1 MRGNHNTDI
10 PRPEYPRPD
19 FQRGTSEGIDWICL
33 NGTWEFAFDPDNTG
47 EENQWFALESTTDSP
62 WGSPPAYG
70 RGNLAPTGKGQLQI
84 QVPYPWESLAAWGEE
99 EHADNATYLS
109 KNAYITPEDVT
120 CGGLERGGNYRDEP
134 RHIIGWYR
142 KTVSVP
148 ENWDDR
154 RVILKFG
161 AVDWETTV
169 WVNGQIIG
177 KNENGYLPFEFDI
190 TDALTPGEP
199 ALIVVRAYDAQDH
212 GEQLAGKQIGW
223 YERTSGIWQSVYLEP
238 RNETYIAQC
247 HITPDIDNA
256 SATFA
261 VKIDGDIEKTGLTLC
276 WNCDGLTGSVPVSSN
291 EIQFTVNIPPEQ
303 LRLWDVDT
311 PHLYDVTLELLTE
324 NTPDA
329 PHTGRSDLPIEES
342 SFKTAQD
349 PNTARPHQKPARNVM
364 EGSPGG
370 HNLKIDRIST
380 YFGMRKVSIAK
391 APGGDYQYIYLNNRP
406 IYLLGA
412 LNQSFNPEGVYTFLT
427 DEAIRRDV
435 ERAKEFGFN
444 FLRLHIKVDEPRL
457 YYWADKLGLLFMC
470 DIPNFGNYTEKA
482 KARSEQTLRGNIA
495 RDYNHPSII
504 SWCNFNETWG
514 LGGREYKEMHE
525 RQEWVREMYHLAKSL
540 DTTRLIEDNSPC
552 LYDHVETDINSW
564 HFYINDYERAK
575 EHIANV
581 VEETYPG
588 SAFNYAG
595 GNVQSDA
602 PLINSE
608 YGGISAGAGDKDIS
622 WCFKYLTNELRLHP
636 KICGYIYTELQDIE
650 WEHNGFMNYDRSI
663 KAFGYDYL
671 DINTLD
677 FIAIDYPPG
686 TTVRPGEKIK
696 ADIYT
701 SHFSHKTITGAT
713 LHWQLDTMSATGD
726 ITRGCVSGS
735 VDIPFPQY
743 QVENVHQL
751 ELTMP
756 DVHPAVG
763 TLHVWVTDGTGSV
776 VARNFI
782 NFEHVG
788 GDCIPETNPAV
799 EPSDSG
805 LVGGASE
812 YDSGDSRISI
822 NYAPGDVSKSSWD
835 EPTRD
840 EHLFSAEGSGYV
852 EYEIRKPIEAC
863 GTIPEGL
870 GTTNPT
876 EMELIFEASSSNG
889 GARQTEPEKHPSDVT
904 ISVNGVEIET
914 IRIPDCPADARG
926 VLSYIHEQPGNYGYL
941 YRVKV
946 DPSLVFEREA
956 DTLTV
961 RYEVKIDAAAKGGF
975 ALYGA
980 RMGRYPTGPHLLIHQ
995 N

>member
-1 MRGNHNTDI
+1 MTGNHNTDI

-33 NGTWEFAFDPDNTG
+33 NGTWEFAFDPDDTG
-47 EENQWFALESTTDSP
+47 EQNQWFAVGKSAENTTDSP
-62 WGSPPAYG
+62 W
-70 RGNLAPTGKGQLQI
+70 TLQI
-84 QVPYPWESLAAWGEE
+84 QVPYPWESLAAWGDEE
-99 EHADNATYLS
+99 QADNATYLS
-109 KNAYITPEDVT
+109 KNAYITPEEVT
-120 CGGLERGGNYRDEP
+120 CGGLERGGNYRDQP
-134 RHIIGWYR
+134 RHTIGWYR
-142 KTVSVP
+142 KTVSIP
-148 ENWDDR
+148 ENWGNK

-169 WVNGQIIG
+169 WVNGKIIG
-177 KNENGYLPFEFDI
+177 KHENGYLPFEFDI

-199 ALIVVRAYDAQDH
+199 ARIVVRAYDAQDH

-238 RNETYIAQC
+238 RNETYITQC

-261 VKIDGDIEKTGLTLC
+261 VKINGNLKNTERKLR
-276 WNCDGLTGSVPVSSN
+276 WNCDELGGTVEVSGEN
-291 EIQFTVNIPPEQ
+291 DTQWTINIPPDQ

-311 PHLYDVTLELLTE
+311 PHLYHVTLELL
-324 NTPDA
+324 
-329 PHTGRSDLPIEES
+329 EES
-342 SFKTAQD
+342 APKTEQD
-349 PNTARPHQKPARNVM
+349 PNTAQPNQKPARNVM
-364 EGSPGG
+364 EGSPGD
-370 HNLKIDRIST
+370 HNLKIDRIFT

-470 DIPNFGNYTEKA
+470 DIPNFGDYTEKA
-482 KARSEQTLRGNIA
+482 KARFVQTLRGNIA

-564 HFYINDYERAK
+564 HFYINDYEQAK

-588 SAFNYAG
+588 STFNYAG

-650 WEHNGFMNYDRSI
+650 WEHNGFMKYDRSV

-671 DINTLD
+671 DINALD
-677 FIAIDYPPG
+677 FIAIDYSPG
-686 TTVRPGEKIK
+686 TTVTPGEKIK
-696 ADIYT
+696 ADIYA
-701 SHFSHKTITGAT
+701 SHFSHKTITDTT

-743 QVENVHQL
+743 QVQNVHRL

-756 DVHPAVG
+756 DVHAAVG

-788 GDCIPETNPAV
+788 GDCIPEVPVGGVSNP
-799 EPSDSG
+799 EFRNDSG
-805 LVGGASE
+805 VV
-812 YDSGDSRISI
+812 SI
-822 NYAPGDVSKSSWD
+822 NYVPGDVSKSSWD
-835 EPTRD
+835 EPINE

-852 EYEIRKPIEAC
+852 EYEISLIE
-863 GTIPEGL
+863 GI
-870 GTTNPT
+870 GTTNPA
-876 EMELIFEASSSNG
+876 EMELIFEASSANG
-889 GARQTEPEKHPSDVT
+889 GARQTEPKKYPSDVT

-926 VLSYIHEQPGNYGYL
+926 VLSYIHGQPGTYGYL

-946 DPSLVFEREA
+946 DPSVVFENEA

-961 RYEVKIDAAAKGGF
+961 RYEVKADAAAKGGF

-980 RMGRYPTGPHLLIHQ
+980 RMGRYPTGPHLRIHR
-995 N
+995 

>member
-1 MRGNHNTDI
+1 MRGNNTDT

-33 NGTWEFAFDPDNTG
+33 NGTWEFAFDPDNIG
-47 EENQWFALESTTDSP
+47 EENQWYSSESTDDSP
-62 WGSPPAYG
+62 W
-70 RGNLAPTGKGQLQI
+70 TLQI
-84 QVPYPWESLAAWGEE
+84 QVPYPWESFAAWGNEE
-99 EHADNATYLS
+99 QADNANYLS
-109 KNAYITPEDVT
+109 KNAYLNPEEVT
-120 CGGLERGGNYRDEP
+120 CGGLDRDGNYRGEP
-134 RHIIGWYR
+134 RQTIGWYR
-142 KTVSVP
+142 KVVSVP
-148 ENWDDR
+148 ENWGDK
-154 RVILKFG
+154 RVILNFG
-161 AVDWETTV
+161 AVDWEATV
-169 WVNGQIIG
+169 WINGNQIG
-177 KNENGYLPFEFDI
+177 THENGYLPFEFDI
-190 TDALTPGEP
+190 TDALTPGESTV
-199 ALIVVRAYDAQDH
+199 IVVRAYDAQDH

-223 YERTSGIWQSVYLEP
+223 YVRTSGIWQTVYLEP
-238 RNETYIAQC
+238 RSETHIAQC

-261 VKIDGDIEKTGLTLC
+261 VQIDGDVESTDLTLQ
-276 WNCDGLTGSVPVSSN
+276 WYCDELNGSVQISN
-291 EIQFTVNIPPEQ
+291 SETQWTVNIPPEQ

-311 PHLYDVTLELLTE
+311 PNLYDITLELVVG
-324 NTPDA
+324 DA
-329 PHTGRSDLPIEES
+329 
-342 SFKTAQD
+342 
-349 PNTARPHQKPARNVM
+349 V
-364 EGSPGG
+364 
-370 HNLKIDRIST
+370 IDRIFT

-391 APGGDYQYIYLNNRP
+391 APSGDYQYIYLNNRP

-470 DIPNFGNYTEKA
+470 DIPNFGTYTEKA
-482 KARSEQTLRGNIA
+482 QARFEQTLRGNIA

-514 LGGREYKEMHE
+514 LGGNAYKEMTD

-564 HFYINDYERAK
+564 HFYINDYDRAK

-581 VEETYPG
+581 VAETYPG

-595 GNVQSDA
+595 GNVQGDA

-650 WEHNGFMNYDRSI
+650 WEHNGFMNYDRSV

-686 TTVRPGEKIK
+686 TTVAPGDEIK
-696 ADIYT
+696 ADIYA
-701 SHFSHKTITGAT
+701 SHFSHKSITGTT
-713 LHWQLDTMSATGD
+713 LHWQLDTMSATGHV
-726 ITRGCVSGS
+726 TRGDVSGN
-735 VDIPFPQY
+735 VEIPFPEY
-743 QVENVHQL
+743 QVRHVHQL
-751 ELTMP
+751 ELRIP

-763 TLHVWVTDGTGSV
+763 TLHVWVTDHSGTV

-782 NFEHVG
+782 NFEHFVAS
-788 GDCIPETNPAV
+788 TASV
-799 EPSDSG
+799 ESNGSG
-805 LVGGASE
+805 L
-812 YDSGDSRISI
+812 ISL
-822 NYAPGDVSKSSWD
+822 NYAPKSVSESSWN
-835 EPTRD
+835 EPTID
-840 EHLFSAEGSGYV
+840 EQLFSAIGSGSV
-852 EYEIRKPIEAC
+852 EYEVSLI
-863 GTIPEGL
+863 EGL
-870 GTTNPT
+870 SAANVA
-876 EMELIFEASSSNG
+876 EIALIFEASSCYG
-889 GARQTEPEKHPSDVT
+889 GARQTEPEKYPSDVT
-904 ISVNGVEIET
+904 LSINGIEVDT
-914 IRIPDCPADARG
+914 LRIPDCPADARG
-926 VLSYIHEQPGNYGYL
+926 VLSYIHGEPGIYGYL
-941 YRVKV
+941 HNVKV
-946 DPSLVFEREA
+946 DPSLIA
-956 DTLTV
+956 NGKAGTLTV
-961 RYEVKIDAAAKGGF
+961 RYEVKADAEAKGGF

-980 RMGRYPTGPHLLIHQ
+980 RMGRYPTGPHLLIRRK
-995 N
+995 

>member
-1 MRGNHNTDI
+1 MRGNNTDI

-33 NGTWEFAFDPDNTG
+33 NGTWEFAFDPDDIG
-47 EENQWFALESTTDSP
+47 EQNQWYSSESTDDSP
-62 WGSPPAYG
+62 W
-70 RGNLAPTGKGQLQI
+70 TLQI
-84 QVPYPWESLAAWGEE
+84 QVPYPWESLAAWGNEE
-99 EHADNATYLS
+99 QADNTNYLS
-109 KNAYITPEDVT
+109 KDAYLNPEEVT
-120 CGGLERGGNYRDEP
+120 CGGLDREGNYRGEP
-134 RHIIGWYR
+134 RQTIGWYR
-142 KTVSVP
+142 KVVSFP
-148 ENWDDR
+148 ENWGDK
-154 RVILKFG
+154 RVILNFG
-161 AVDWETTV
+161 AVDWEATV
-169 WVNGQIIG
+169 WVNGNPIG
-177 KNENGYLPFEFDI
+177 KHENGYLPFEFDI
-190 TDALTPGEP
+190 TDVLTPGESTV
-199 ALIVVRAYDAQDH
+199 IVVRAYDAQDH

-223 YERTSGIWQSVYLEP
+223 YVRTSGIWQTVYLEP
-238 RNETYIAQC
+238 RSETHIAQC
-247 HITPDIDNA
+247 HITPDINNA

-261 VKIDGDIEKTGLTLC
+261 VKTDGDVENTELTLR
-276 WNCDGLTGSVPVSSN
+276 WHCDGLSGSKQVSSH
-291 EIQFTVNIPPEQ
+291 ETQFIVNISPEQ

-311 PHLYDVTLELLTE
+311 PNLYDVTLELVAE
-324 NTPDA
+324 
-329 PHTGRSDLPIEES
+329 GR
-342 SFKTAQD
+342 
-349 PNTARPHQKPARNVM
+349 VV
-364 EGSPGG
+364 
-370 HNLKIDRIST
+370 DRIFT

-470 DIPNFGNYTEKA
+470 DIPNFGTYTEKA
-482 KARSEQTLRGNIA
+482 KARFEQTLRGNIA

-514 LGGREYKEMHE
+514 LGGNEYKEMTD

-564 HFYINDYERAK
+564 HFYINDYDRAK

-581 VEETYPG
+581 VAETYPG

-650 WEHNGFMNYDRSI
+650 WEHNGFMNYDRSV
-663 KAFGYDYL
+663 KEFGYDYQ

-686 TTVRPGEKIK
+686 TTVAPGDEIK
-696 ADIYT
+696 ADIYA
-701 SHFSHKTITGAT
+701 SHFSHKTITGTT
-713 LHWQLDTMSATGD
+713 LHWQLDTISATGHV
-726 ITRGCVSGS
+726 TRGNVSGN
-735 VDIPFPQY
+735 VEIPFPQY
-743 QVENVHQL
+743 QVQHVHQL
-751 ELTMP
+751 ELRIP

-763 TLHVWVTDGTGSV
+763 TLHVWVTDHSGTV

-782 NFEHVG
+782 NFEHFVASTASVG
-788 GDCIPETNPAV
+788 SNG
-799 EPSDSG
+799 SG
-805 LVGGASE
+805 L
-812 YDSGDSRISI
+812 ISL
-822 NYAPGDVSKSSWD
+822 NYAPISVSESSWN
-835 EPTRD
+835 EPTTS
-840 EHLFSAEGSGYV
+840 EQLFSAIGSGSV
-852 EYEIRKPIEAC
+852 EYEVSL
-863 GTIPEGL
+863 PERL
-870 GTTNPT
+870 SAANVA
-876 EMELIFEASSSNG
+876 EIALIFEASSCYG
-889 GARQTEPEKHPSDVT
+889 GARQTEPEKYPSDVT
-904 ISVNGVEIET
+904 LSVNGVEIDT

-926 VLSYIHEQPGNYGYL
+926 ALSYIHGEPGIYGYL
-941 YRVKV
+941 HNVKV
-946 DPSLVFEREA
+946 DPSLILNGKA
-956 DTLTV
+956 DTLTI
-961 RYEVKIDAAAKGGF
+961 RYEVKADAEAKGGF

-980 RMGRYPTGPHLLIHQ
+980 RMGRYPTGPHLLIRQ
-995 N
+995 K

>member
-1 MRGNHNTDI
+1 MRGNNTDT

-33 NGTWEFAFDPDNTG
+33 NGTWEFAFDPDNIG
-47 EENQWFALESTTDSP
+47 EENQWYSSESTDDSP
-62 WGSPPAYG
+62 W
-70 RGNLAPTGKGQLQI
+70 TLQI
-84 QVPYPWESLAAWGEE
+84 QVPYPWESLAAWGNEE
-99 EHADNATYLS
+99 QADNANYLS
-109 KNAYITPEDVT
+109 KNAYLNPEEVT
-120 CGGLERGGNYRDEP
+120 CGGLDREGNYRGEP
-134 RHIIGWYR
+134 RHTIGWYR
-142 KTVSVP
+142 KVVSVP
-148 ENWDDR
+148 ENWGDKS
-154 RVILKFG
+154 VILNFG
-161 AVDWETTV
+161 AVDWEATV
-169 WVNGQIIG
+169 WINGNQIG
-177 KNENGYLPFEFDI
+177 THENGYLPFEFDI
-190 TDALTPGEP
+190 TDALTPGESTV
-199 ALIVVRAYDAQDH
+199 IVVRAYDAQDH

-223 YERTSGIWQSVYLEP
+223 YVRTSGIWQTVYLEA
-238 RNETYIAQC
+238 RNETHIAQC

-261 VKIDGDIEKTGLTLC
+261 VQIDGDVESTDLTLH
-276 WNCDGLTGSVPVSSN
+276 WHCDELSGSEQISSHDT
-291 EIQFTVNIPPEQ
+291 QFIVNIPPEQ

-311 PHLYDVTLELLTE
+311 PNLYDITLELVAG
-324 NTPDA
+324 DA
-329 PHTGRSDLPIEES
+329 
-342 SFKTAQD
+342 
-349 PNTARPHQKPARNVM
+349 V
-364 EGSPGG
+364 
-370 HNLKIDRIST
+370 IDRIFT

-412 LNQSFNPEGVYTFLT
+412 LNQSFSPEGVYTFLT

-470 DIPNFGNYTEKA
+470 DIPNFGTYTEKA
-482 KARSEQTLRGNIA
+482 QARFEQTLRGNIA

-514 LGGREYKEMHE
+514 LGGNAYKEMTD
-525 RQEWVREMYHLAKSL
+525 RQEWVREMYHLAKAL

-564 HFYINDYERAK
+564 HFYINDYDRAK

-581 VEETYPG
+581 VAETYPG

-650 WEHNGFMNYDRSI
+650 WEHNGFMNYDRSV

-686 TTVRPGEKIK
+686 TTVAPGDQIK
-696 ADIYT
+696 AGIYA
-701 SHFSHKTITGAT
+701 SHFSHKTITGTT
-713 LHWQLDTMSATGD
+713 LHWQLDTMSATGHV
-726 ITRGCVSGS
+726 TRGNVSGN
-735 VDIPFPQY
+735 VEIPFPQY
-743 QVENVHQL
+743 QVRHVHQL
-751 ELTMP
+751 ELRIP

-763 TLHVWVTDGTGSV
+763 TLHVWVTDHSGTV

-782 NFEHVG
+782 NFEHFVAS
-788 GDCIPETNPAV
+788 TASV
-799 EPSDSG
+799 ESNGSG
-805 LVGGASE
+805 L
-812 YDSGDSRISI
+812 ISL
-822 NYAPGDVSKSSWD
+822 NYAPKSVSESSWN
-835 EPTRD
+835 EPTID
-840 EHLFSAEGSGYV
+840 EQLFSAIGSGSV
-852 EYEIRKPIEAC
+852 EYEVSLI
-863 GTIPEGL
+863 EGL
-870 GTTNPT
+870 RAADVA
-876 EMELIFEASSSNG
+876 EIALIFEASSCYG
-889 GARQTEPEKHPSDVT
+889 GARQTEPEKYPSDVT
-904 ISVNGVEIET
+904 LSVNGIEIDT

-926 VLSYIHEQPGNYGYL
+926 VLSYIHGEPGIYGYL
-941 YRVKV
+941 HNVKV
-946 DPSLVFEREA
+946 DPSLILNGKA
-956 DTLTV
+956 GTLTV
-961 RYEVKIDAAAKGGF
+961 RYEVKADAEAKGGF

-980 RMGRYPTGPHLLIHQ
+980 RMGRYPTDPHLLIRRK
-995 N
+995 

>member
-1 MRGNHNTDI
+1 MTGNNTDI

-33 NGTWEFAFDPDNTG
+33 NGTWEFAFDPEDIG
-47 EENQWFALESTTDSP
+47 EQQQWFAPEITADSP
-62 WGSPPAYG
+62 W
-70 RGNLAPTGKGQLQI
+70 TLQI
-84 QVPYPWESLAAWGEE
+84 QVPYPWESLAAWGDEDQASNE
-99 EHADNATYLS
+99 NYLS
-109 KNAYITPEDVT
+109 KNAYLTPEEVT
-120 CGGLERGGNYRDEP
+120 CGGLDREGNYRGEP
-134 RHIIGWYR
+134 RHTIGWYR
-142 KTVSVP
+142 RTVSIP
-148 ENWDDR
+148 ENWGDR

-161 AVDWETTV
+161 AVDWEATV
-169 WVNGQIIG
+169 WVNGKQLG
-177 KNENGYLPFEFDI
+177 KHESGYLPFELDI
-190 TDALTPGEP
+190 TEALTPGEQTS
-199 ALIVVRAYDAQDH
+199 IVVRAYDAQDH

-223 YERTSGIWQSVYLEP
+223 YVRTSGIWQTVYLEP
-238 RNETYIAQC
+238 RNATHIAEC

-261 VKIDGDIEKTGLTLC
+261 VQIEGDVEKSGATLH
-276 WNCDGLTGSVPVSSN
+276 WTCDELSGSVQVSSRDT
-291 EIQFTVNIPPEQ
+291 QFTVSIPPEQ

-311 PHLYDVTLELLTE
+311 PNLYDVTLELVAEDT
-324 NTPDA
+324 
-329 PHTGRSDLPIEES
+329 
-342 SFKTAQD
+342 
-349 PNTARPHQKPARNVM
+349 V
-364 EGSPGG
+364 
-370 HNLKIDRIST
+370 IDRIFT
-380 YFGMRKVSIAK
+380 YFGMRKVSIEK

-406 IYLLGA
+406 VYLLGA

-470 DIPNFGNYTEKA
+470 DIPNFGAYTETA
-482 KARSEQTLRGNIA
+482 KARFEETLRGNIA

-514 LGGREYKEMHE
+514 LGGNEYKQMTD
-525 RQEWVREMYHLAKSL
+525 RQEWVREMYHLAQSL

-564 HFYINDYERAK
+564 HFYINDYDRAK

-581 VEETYPG
+581 VAETYPG
-588 SAFNYAG
+588 SGFNYAG
-595 GNVQSDA
+595 DNVQSDA

-608 YGGISAGAGDKDIS
+608 YGGISAGAGDKDVS

-650 WEHNGFMNYDRSI
+650 WEHNGFMNYDRSV

-686 TTVRPGEKIK
+686 TTVAPGDEIK
-696 ADIYT
+696 ADIYA
-701 SHFSHKTITGAT
+701 SHFSHKTITGTT
-713 LHWQLDTMSATGD
+713 LHWQLDTMAATGSV
-726 ITRGCVSGS
+726 TRASVSGS

-743 QVENVHQL
+743 QVQHVHQL
-751 ELTMP
+751 ELQIP

-763 TLHVWVTDGTGSV
+763 TLHVWVTDQTGTV

-782 NFEHVG
+782 NFEHFVAL
-788 GDCIPETNPAV
+788 PQPV
-799 EPSDSG
+799 ESDASG
-805 LVGGASE
+805 TIRL
-812 YDSGDSRISI
+812 
-822 NYAPGDVSKSSWD
+822 NYAPENISGSSWD
-835 EPTRD
+835 EPTISD
-840 EHLFSAEGSGYV
+840 PLFAAVGSGYV
-852 EYEIRKPIEAC
+852 EYEIPL
-863 GTIPEGL
+863 PEGL
-870 GTTNPT
+870 STADVA
-876 EMELIFEASSSNG
+876 EMALVFEASSAYG

-914 IRIPDCPADARG
+914 VRTPDCPADTRG
-926 VLSYIHEQPGNYGYL
+926 ALSYINGQPGIHGYL
-941 YRVKV
+941 YNVKV
-946 DPSLVFEREA
+946 DPSSVLNAE
-956 DTLTV
+956 TLTI
-961 RYEVKIDAAAKGGF
+961 RYEVKADAEAKGGF

-980 RMGRYPTGPHLLIHQ
+980 RIGRYPTGPHLLISRK
-995 N
+995 

>member
-1 MRGNHNTDI
+1 MRGKHNTDI
-10 PRPEYPRPD
+10 PRSEYPRPD

-33 NGTWEFAFDPDNTG
+33 NGTWEFAFDPDDTG
-47 EENQWFALESTTDSP
+47 EQNQWFAPGKHSSKNTAASP
-62 WGSPPAYG
+62 W
-70 RGNLAPTGKGQLQI
+70 TLQI
-84 QVPYPWESLAAWGEE
+84 QVPYPWESLAAWGDEE
-99 EHADNATYLS
+99 QADNANYLS
-109 KNAYITPEDVT
+109 KNAYLNPEEVT
-120 CGGLERGGNYRDEP
+120 CGGLDREGNYRDEP
-134 RHIIGWYR
+134 RHTIGWYR
-142 KTVSVP
+142 KTVSIP
-148 ENWDDR
+148 ENWGDK
-154 RVILKFG
+154 RVILNFG

-169 WVNGQIIG
+169 WVNGEIIG
-177 KNENGYLPFEFDI
+177 KHENGYLPFEFDI

-223 YERTSGIWQSVYLEP
+223 YVRTSGIWQSVYLEP

-261 VKIDGDIEKTGLTLC
+261 VKVDGYTENTGLTLR
-276 WNCDGLTGSVPVSSN
+276 WNCAGEGTAPLQESVEVSGS
-291 EIQFTVNIPPEQ
+291 ETHWTITIPPDQ
-303 LRLWDVDT
+303 LRLWDIDT

-324 NTPDA
+324 NTV
-329 PHTGRSDLPIEES
+329 G
-342 SFKTAQD
+342 
-349 PNTARPHQKPARNVM
+349 
-364 EGSPGG
+364 
-370 HNLKIDRIST
+370 DRIYT

-406 IYLLGA
+406 VYLLGA

-427 DEAIRRDV
+427 DEAIRRDI

-470 DIPNFGNYTEKA
+470 DIPNFGDYTEKA
-482 KARSEQTLRGNIA
+482 KSRFEQTLRGNIS

-514 LGGREYKEMHE
+514 LGGREYKDMHE

-540 DTTRLIEDNSPC
+540 DATRLIEDNSPC

-564 HFYINDYERAK
+564 HFYINDYEQAK

-588 SAFNYAG
+588 SAFNYVG

-636 KICGYIYTELQDIE
+636 KICGYVYTELQDIE

-686 TTVRPGEKIK
+686 TTVTPGEKIK

-701 SHFSHKTITGAT
+701 SHFSHKTITGTT

-726 ITRGCVSGS
+726 FTRGCASGS

-743 QVENVHQL
+743 QVQNVHQL

-788 GDCIPETNPAV
+788 EDCIPEANPTV
-799 EPSDSG
+799 ESNDTQ
-805 LVGGASE
+805 
-812 YDSGDSRISI
+812 ISI
-822 NYAPGDVSKSSWD
+822 NHNPGSASKSSWD
-835 EPTRD
+835 EPIS
-840 EHLFSAEGSGYV
+840 EAQLFAAVGSGYV
-852 EYEIRKPIEAC
+852 EYEVSLPKGIDP
-863 GTIPEGL
+863 
-870 GTTNPT
+870 TNST
-876 EMELIFEASSSNG
+876 EMALIFEASSANG

-904 ISVNGVEIET
+904 ISVNGIEIET

-926 VLSYIHEQPGNYGYL
+926 VLSYIHGQPGTYGYL
-941 YRVKV
+941 YRVKI
-946 DPSLVFEREA
+946 DPSLVFGRRDEVTSPARA

-961 RYEVKIDAAAKGGF
+961 RYEVKADAAEKGGF

-980 RMGRYPTGPHLLIHQ
+980 RMGRYPTGPHLRIHR
-995 N
+995 

>member
-1 MRGNHNTDI
+1 MIGNHNTDI

-33 NGTWEFAFDPDNTG
+33 NGTWEFTFDPDDTG
-47 EENQWFALESTTDSP
+47 EKNQWFALGSPNTDSP
-62 WGSPPAYG
+62 W
-70 RGNLAPTGKGQLQI
+70 TLQI
-84 QVPYPWESLAAWGEE
+84 QVPYPWESLAAWGDE
-99 EHADNATYLS
+99 EHANNATYLS
-109 KNAYITPEDVT
+109 KNVYINPEEVT
-120 CGGLERGGNYRDEP
+120 CGGLDREGNYRDEP
-134 RHIIGWYR
+134 RHTIGWYR
-142 KTVSVP
+142 KTVSIP
-148 ENWDDR
+148 ENWGDR

-177 KNENGYLPFEFDI
+177 KHEDGYLPFEFDI

-199 ALIVVRAYDAQDH
+199 TLIVVRAYDAQDH

-223 YERTSGIWQSVYLEP
+223 YVRTSGIWQSVYLEP

-256 SATFA
+256 SATFD
-261 VKIDGDIEKTGLTLC
+261 VKIDGYTENTELNLR
-276 WNCDGLTGSVPVSSN
+276 WNCAGEGTVKKHPSKNPLRGSVEVSGSDTHWT
-291 EIQFTVNIPPEQ
+291 ITIPPEQ

-311 PHLYDVTLELLTE
+311 PHLYDVRLELVAEDT
-324 NTPDA
+324 
-329 PHTGRSDLPIEES
+329 
-342 SFKTAQD
+342 
-349 PNTARPHQKPARNVM
+349 V
-364 EGSPGG
+364 
-370 HNLKIDRIST
+370 IDKVST

-412 LNQSFNPEGVYTFLT
+412 LNQSFNPESVYTFLT

-470 DIPNFGNYTEKA
+470 DIPNFGDYTEKA
-482 KARSEQTLRGNIA
+482 KARFEQTLRGNIA

-514 LGGREYKEMHE
+514 LGGREYKDMHE

-564 HFYINDYERAK
+564 HFYINDYEDAK

-588 SAFNYAG
+588 SAFNYVG
-595 GNVQSDA
+595 GNVQNDA

-636 KICGYIYTELQDIE
+636 KICGYVYTELQDIE

-686 TTVRPGEKIK
+686 TTVTPGEKIK

-701 SHFSHKTITGAT
+701 SHFSHKAITDAT
-713 LHWQLDTMSATGD
+713 LHWQLDTMSATGA
-726 ITRGCVSGS
+726 ITRGRVSGS

-743 QVENVHQL
+743 QVQNVHQL

-782 NFEHVG
+782 NFEHFVAAH
-788 GDCIPETNPAV
+788 PTV
-799 EPSDSG
+799 VSSDSG
-805 LVGGASE
+805 LV
-812 YDSGDSRISI
+812 SI
-822 NYAPGDVSKSSWD
+822 NYAPGDVFKSSWALVGGNSD
-835 EPTRD
+835 SRFLN

-852 EYEIRKPIEAC
+852 EYEISLPDGIN
-863 GTIPEGL
+863 
-870 GTTNPT
+870 TTNPA
-876 EMELIFEASSSNG
+876 EMELIFEASSSYG

-926 VLSYIHEQPGNYGYL
+926 VLSYIHGQPGNYGYL
-941 YRVKV
+941 YRVKI
-946 DPSLVFEREA
+946 DPSLVFESEV
-956 DTLTV
+956 DTLTI
-961 RYEVKIDAAAKGGF
+961 RYEVKADAAAKGGF

-980 RMGRYPTGPHLLIHQ
+980 RTGRYPTGLHLSLL
-995 N
+995 

>member
-33 NGTWEFAFDPDNTG
+33 NGPWEFAFDPDDIG
-47 EENQWFALESTTDSP
+47 EQDQWFGLKSPTTDSV
-62 WGSPPAYG
+62 W
-70 RGNLAPTGKGQLQI
+70 TLQI
-84 QVPYPWESLAAWGEE
+84 QVPYPWESLAAWGDEE
-99 EHADNATYLS
+99 QADNATYLS
-109 KNAYITPEDVT
+109 KNAYITPEAVT
-120 CGGLERGGNYRDEP
+120 CGGLERGGNYREQP
-134 RHIIGWYR
+134 RHTIGWYR
-142 KTVSVP
+142 KMVSIP
-148 ENWDDR
+148 ENWGDR

-161 AVDWETTV
+161 AVDWETRV
-169 WVNGQIIG
+169 WVNGKIIG
-177 KNENGYLPFEFDI
+177 KHENGYLPFEFDI

-238 RNETYIAQC
+238 RNETYIAEC

-261 VKIDGDIEKTGLTLC
+261 VKVDGYKENTGLTLR
-276 WNCDGLTGSVPVSSN
+276 WNCDGLEGTVEVSGS
-291 EIQFTVNIPPEQ
+291 ETHWTITIPPEQ

-311 PHLYDVTLELLTE
+311 PHLYHVTVELLE
-324 NTPDA
+324 
-329 PHTGRSDLPIEES
+329 
-342 SFKTAQD
+342 D
-349 PNTARPHQKPARNVM
+349 P
-364 EGSPGG
+364 
-370 HNLKIDRIST
+370 NLKIDRIYT

-427 DEAIRRDV
+427 DEAIRRDI

-470 DIPNFGNYTEKA
+470 DIPNFGDYTEKA
-482 KARSEQTLRGNIA
+482 QARFEETLRGNIA

-564 HFYINDYERAK
+564 HFYINDYEQAK

-581 VEETYPG
+581 VEETHPG

-608 YGGISAGAGDKDIS
+608 YGGISAGAGDKDVS

-636 KICGYIYTELQDIE
+636 KICGYVYTELQDIE
-650 WEHNGFMNYDRSI
+650 WEHNGFMKYDRSI

-677 FIAIDYPPG
+677 FIGIDYPPG
-686 TTVRPGEKIK
+686 TTVTPGEKVK
-696 ADIYT
+696 ADIYA
-701 SHFSHKTITGAT
+701 SHFSHKTITDTT

-726 ITRGCVSGS
+726 ITRGSVSGS
-735 VDIPFPQY
+735 VDVPFPQY
-743 QVENVHQL
+743 QVQNVHQL

-782 NFEHVG
+782 NFEHFV
-788 GDCIPETNPAV
+788 ETNPTV
-799 EPSDSG
+799 ESKDSQ
-805 LVGGASE
+805 
-812 YDSGDSRISI
+812 ISI
-822 NYAPGDVSKSSWD
+822 NHAPGNASKWEGFLTPNS
-835 EPTRD
+835 EPIS
-840 EHLFSAEGSGYV
+840 EAQLFSAEGSGYV
-852 EYEIRKPIEAC
+852 EYEISLIEGIDPA
-863 GTIPEGL
+863 
-870 GTTNPT
+870 NST
-876 EMELIFEASSSNG
+876 EMELIFEASSANG

-914 IRIPDCPADARG
+914 IHIPDCPADARG
-926 VLSYIHEQPGNYGYL
+926 VLSYIHGQPGTYGYL

-946 DPSLVFEREA
+946 DPSVVFENET

-961 RYEVKIDAAAKGGF
+961 RYEVKADAAAKGGF

-980 RMGRYPTGPHLLIHQ
+980 RMGRYPTGPHLLIHC
-995 N
+995 

>member
-1 MRGNHNTDI
+1 MRGNNTDI

-33 NGTWEFAFDPDNTG
+33 NGTWEFAFDPDDIG
-47 EENQWFALESTTDSP
+47 EENQWYSSESTDGSP
-62 WGSPPAYG
+62 W
-70 RGNLAPTGKGQLQI
+70 TLQI

-99 EHADNATYLS
+99 AQASNENYLS
-109 KNAYITPEDVT
+109 KNAYLNPEEVT
-120 CGGLERGGNYRDEP
+120 CGGLDREGNYRGEP
-134 RHIIGWYR
+134 RHTIGWYR
-142 KTVSVP
+142 KVVSVP
-148 ENWDDR
+148 ENWGDK
-154 RVILKFG
+154 RVILNFG
-161 AVDWETTV
+161 AVDWEATV
-169 WVNGQIIG
+169 WINGNQIG
-177 KNENGYLPFEFDI
+177 THENGYLPFEFDI
-190 TDALTPGEP
+190 TDALKPGESTV
-199 ALIVVRAYDAQDH
+199 IVVRAYDAQDH

-223 YERTSGIWQSVYLEP
+223 YVRTSGIWQTVYLEP
-238 RNETYIAQC
+238 RSATHIAQC
-247 HITPDIDNA
+247 HITPDIDDA
-256 SATFA
+256 TATFS
-261 VKIDGDIEKTGLTLC
+261 VNIDGDLKNTELSLRWI
-276 WNCDGLTGSVPVSSN
+276 CDELSGTVEVSSN
-291 EIQFTVNIPPEQ
+291 EPQWIVSIPPEQ

-311 PHLYDVTLELLTE
+311 PNLYDVTLELVAEDT
-324 NTPDA
+324 
-329 PHTGRSDLPIEES
+329 
-342 SFKTAQD
+342 
-349 PNTARPHQKPARNVM
+349 V
-364 EGSPGG
+364 
-370 HNLKIDRIST
+370 IDRIFT

-470 DIPNFGNYTEKA
+470 DIPNFGTYTEKA
-482 KARSEQTLRGNIA
+482 QARFEQTLRGNIA

-514 LGGREYKEMHE
+514 LGGNEYKEMTD

-564 HFYINDYERAK
+564 HFYINDYDRAK
-575 EHIANV
+575 EHITNV
-581 VEETYPG
+581 VAETYPG

-650 WEHNGFMNYDRSI
+650 WEHNGFMNYDRSV

-671 DINTLD
+671 DVNALD

-686 TTVRPGEKIK
+686 KTVAPGDEIK
-696 ADIYT
+696 ADIYA
-701 SHFSHKTITGAT
+701 SHFSHKTITGTT
-713 LHWQLDTMSATGD
+713 LHWQLDTMSANGHV
-726 ITRGCVSGS
+726 TRANVSGS
-735 VDIPFPQY
+735 VEIPFPQY
-743 QVENVHQL
+743 QVQHVHQL
-751 ELTMP
+751 ELRIP

-763 TLHVWVTDGTGSV
+763 TLHVWVTDHAGTV

-782 NFEHVG
+782 NFEHFVAS
-788 GDCIPETNPAV
+788 TASV
-799 EPSDSG
+799 ESNGSG
-805 LVGGASE
+805 L
-812 YDSGDSRISI
+812 ISL
-822 NYAPGDVSKSSWD
+822 NYAPGSVSESSWD
-835 EPTRD
+835 EPTTS
-840 EHLFSAEGSGYV
+840 EQLFSAIGSGYV
-852 EYEIRKPIEAC
+852 EYEVAL
-863 GTIPEGL
+863 PERL
-870 GTTNPT
+870 SAADVA
-876 EMELIFEASSSNG
+876 EIALIFEASSCYG

-904 ISVNGVEIET
+904 LSVNGVEIDT

-926 VLSYIHEQPGNYGYL
+926 VLSYIHGEPGIYGYL
-941 YRVKV
+941 HNVKV
-946 DPSLVFEREA
+946 DPSLILNGKA

-961 RYEVKIDAAAKGGF
+961 RYEVKADAEVKGGF

-980 RMGRYPTGPHLLIHQ
+980 RMGRYPTGAHLLIRRK
-995 N
+995 

>member
-134 RHIIGWYR
+134 RHTIGWYR

-238 RNETYIAQC
+238 RNETHIAQC

-261 VKIDGDIEKTGLTLC
+261 VKVDGNHREDAEVGNRPNHIQKPLLLR
-276 WNCDGLTGSVPVSSN
+276 WNCGGLTGSVEVSGDHDTQWT
-291 EIQFTVNIPPEQ
+291 INIPPEQ

-311 PHLYDVTLELLTE
+311 PNLYDVTLELLAET
-324 NTPDA
+324 NT
-329 PHTGRSDLPIEES
+329 
-342 SFKTAQD
+342 
-349 PNTARPHQKPARNVM
+349 V
-364 EGSPGG
+364 
-370 HNLKIDRIST
+370 IDRIST

-427 DEAIRRDV
+427 DEAIRRDI

-470 DIPNFGNYTEKA
+470 DIPNFGDYTEKA

-663 KAFGYDYL
+663 KAFGYDTL

-686 TTVRPGEKIK
+686 TTVTPGEKIK

-713 LHWQLDTMSATGD
+713 LHWQLDTMSVGAGLPSPY
-726 ITRGCVSGS
+726 ITRGCVSGN

-763 TLHVWVTDGTGSV
+763 TLHVWATDGTGSV

-782 NFEHVG
+782 NFEHFVEVPVG
-788 GDCIPETNPAV
+788 GVSNPEFR
-799 EPSDSG
+799 SDSG
-805 LVGGASE
+805 LV
-812 YDSGDSRISI
+812 SI
-822 NYAPGDVSKSSWD
+822 NYAPGDASTSSWALVGGNSD
-835 EPTRD
+835 SRFLN
-840 EHLFSAEGSGYV
+840 EHLFSVEGSGYV
-852 EYEIRKPIEAC
+852 EYEIAL
-863 GTIPEGL
+863 PEGID
-870 GTTNPT
+870 TTNPA

-926 VLSYIHEQPGNYGYL
+926 VLSYIHGQPGNYGYL
-941 YRVKV
+941 YKVKV

-956 DTLTV
+956 DALTV
-961 RYEVKIDAAAKGGF
+961 RYEVKADAAAKGGF

-980 RMGRYPTGPHLLIHQ
+980 RMGRYPTGPHLRIHF
-995 N
+995 

>member
-1 MRGNHNTDI
+1 MQLETKWKALKTDTTLKLQTVPTEPQGKLKIRKNMTGNNTDI

-33 NGTWEFAFDPDNTG
+33 NGTWEFAFDPEDIG
-47 EENQWFALESTTDSP
+47 EQHQWFAPEKPDDSP
-62 WGSPPAYG
+62 W
-70 RGNLAPTGKGQLQI
+70 TLQI
-84 QVPYPWESLAAWGEE
+84 QVPYPWESLAAWGNEE
-99 EHADNATYLS
+99 QASNENYLS
-109 KNAYITPEDVT
+109 KNAYLNPEEVT
-120 CGGLERGGNYRDEP
+120 CGGLDREGNYRGEP
-134 RHIIGWYR
+134 RHTIGWYR
-142 KTVSVP
+142 RTVSIP
-148 ENWDDR
+148 ENWGDR

-161 AVDWETTV
+161 AVDWEATV
-169 WVNGQIIG
+169 WVNGKQVG
-177 KNENGYLPFEFDI
+177 THESGYLPFELDI
-190 TDALTPGEP
+190 TNALIPGEQTC
-199 ALIVVRAYDAQDH
+199 IVVRAYDAQDH

-223 YERTSGIWQSVYLEP
+223 YVRTSGIWQTVYLEP
-238 RNETYIAQC
+238 RNTTHIAQC

-261 VKIDGDIEKTGLTLC
+261 VQIDGDVENRGAILRWT
-276 WNCDGLTGSVPVSSN
+276 CDELSGSVQVSSS
-291 EIQFTVNIPPEQ
+291 ETQWTVNIPPEQ

-311 PHLYDVTLELLTE
+311 PNLYDVTLELVTE
-324 NTPDA
+324 DT
-329 PHTGRSDLPIEES
+329 
-342 SFKTAQD
+342 
-349 PNTARPHQKPARNVM
+349 V
-364 EGSPGG
+364 
-370 HNLKIDRIST
+370 IDRIFT
-380 YFGMRKVSIAK
+380 YFGMRKVSIEK
-391 APGGDYQYIYLNNRP
+391 ALGGDYQYIYLNNRP

-470 DIPNFGNYTEKA
+470 DIPNFGTYTETA
-482 KARSEQTLRGNIA
+482 KARFEQTLRGNIA

-514 LGGREYKEMHE
+514 LGGNEYKEMTD

-564 HFYINDYERAK
+564 HFYINDYDRAK

-581 VEETYPG
+581 VAETYPG
-588 SAFNYAG
+588 SGFNYAG
-595 GNVQSDA
+595 DNVQSDA

-608 YGGISAGAGDKDIS
+608 YGGISAGAGDKDVS

-650 WEHNGFMNYDRSI
+650 WEHNGFMNYDRSV

-686 TTVRPGEKIK
+686 TTVAPGDQIK
-696 ADIYT
+696 ADIYA
-701 SHFSHKTITGAT
+701 SHFSHKTYTETT
-713 LHWQLDTMSATGD
+713 LHWQLDTMSATGAV
-726 ITRGCVSGS
+726 TRANVSGS

-743 QVENVHQL
+743 QVQHVHQL
-751 ELTMP
+751 ELQIP

-763 TLHVWVTDGTGSV
+763 TLHVWVTDQTGAV

-782 NFEHVG
+782 NFEHFVG
-788 GDCIPETNPAV
+788 LPQPV
-799 EPSDSG
+799 ESDASG
-805 LVGGASE
+805 TIRL
-812 YDSGDSRISI
+812 
-822 NYAPGDVSKSSWD
+822 NYAPENVSGSSWD
-835 EPTRD
+835 EPTISD
-840 EHLFSAEGSGYV
+840 HLFSAVGSGYV
-852 EYEIRKPIEAC
+852 EYEIPL
-863 GTIPEGL
+863 PEGL
-870 GTTNPT
+870 SITDVA
-876 EMELIFEASSSNG
+876 EMELVFEASSAYG

-914 IRIPDCPADARG
+914 VQIPDCPADTRG
-926 VLSYIHEQPGNYGYL
+926 VLSYINGQPGRYGYL
-941 YRVKV
+941 HNVKV
-946 DPSLVFEREA
+946 DLSTILGGKT
-956 DTLTV
+956 DTLTI
-961 RYEVKIDAAAKGGF
+961 RYEVKADAEAQGGF

-980 RMGRYPTGPHLLIHQ
+980 RVGRYPTAPHLLIRRK
-995 N
+995 

>member
-1 MRGNHNTDI
+1 MTGNHNTDI

-33 NGTWEFAFDPDNTG
+33 NGPWEFAFDPDDIG
-47 EENQWFALESTTDSP
+47 EQDQWFGLKSPTTDSV
-62 WGSPPAYG
+62 W
-70 RGNLAPTGKGQLQI
+70 TLQI
-84 QVPYPWESLAAWGEE
+84 QVPYPWESLAAWGDE

-109 KNAYITPEDVT
+109 KNAYITPEEVT
-120 CGGLERGGNYRDEP
+120 CGGLERGGNYREQP
-134 RHIIGWYR
+134 RHTIGWYR
-142 KTVSVP
+142 KRVSIP
-148 ENWDDR
+148 ENWGDR

-161 AVDWETTV
+161 AVDWETRV
-169 WVNGQIIG
+169 WVNGKIIG
-177 KNENGYLPFEFDI
+177 KHENGYLPFEFDI

-199 ALIVVRAYDAQDH
+199 TLIVVRAYDAQDH

-238 RNETYIAQC
+238 RNETHIAQC

-261 VKIDGDIEKTGLTLC
+261 VKVDGNLDPGLNLR
-276 WNCDGLTGSVPVSSN
+276 WSCDGQNGTVEVSGS
-291 EIQFTVNIPPEQ
+291 ETHWTITIPPEQ

-311 PHLYDVTLELLTE
+311 PHLYDVTLELLME
-324 NTPDA
+324 NTV
-329 PHTGRSDLPIEES
+329 S
-342 SFKTAQD
+342 
-349 PNTARPHQKPARNVM
+349 
-364 EGSPGG
+364 
-370 HNLKIDRIST
+370 DRIYT

-427 DEAIRRDV
+427 DEAIRRDI

-470 DIPNFGNYTEKA
+470 DIPNFGDYTEKA
-482 KARSEQTLRGNIA
+482 QARFEETLRGNIA

-514 LGGREYKEMHE
+514 LGGREYKEMHA

-564 HFYINDYERAK
+564 HFYINDYEQAK

-581 VEETYPG
+581 VEETHPG

-608 YGGISAGAGDKDIS
+608 YGGISAGAGDKDVS

-636 KICGYIYTELQDIE
+636 KICGYVYTELQDIE
-650 WEHNGFMNYDRSI
+650 WEHNGFMKYDRSI

-677 FIAIDYPPG
+677 FIGIDYPPG
-686 TTVRPGEKIK
+686 TTVTPGEKVK
-696 ADIYT
+696 ADIYA
-701 SHFSHKTITGAT
+701 SHFSHKTITGTT

-726 ITRGCVSGS
+726 ITRGSVSGS
-735 VDIPFPQY
+735 VDVPFPQY
-743 QVENVHQL
+743 QVQNVHQL

-782 NFEHVG
+782 NFEHFV
-788 GDCIPETNPAV
+788 EANPTV
-799 EPSDSG
+799 ESKDSQ
-805 LVGGASE
+805 
-812 YDSGDSRISI
+812 ISI
-822 NYAPGDVSKSSWD
+822 DHDPGNASKWEGFLTPNS
-835 EPTRD
+835 EPIS
-840 EHLFSAEGSGYV
+840 EAQLFSAEGSGYV
-852 EYEIRKPIEAC
+852 EYEIPLIEGIDPA
-863 GTIPEGL
+863 
-870 GTTNPT
+870 NSA

-914 IRIPDCPADARG
+914 IHIPDCPADARG
-926 VLSYIHEQPGNYGYL
+926 VLSYIHGHPGTYGYL

-946 DPSLVFEREA
+946 DPSVVFENEA
-956 DTLTV
+956 DTLTL
-961 RYEVKIDAAAKGGF
+961 RYEVKADAAAKGGF

-980 RMGRYPTGPHLLIHQ
+980 RMGRYPTGPHLLIHC
-995 N
+995 

>member
-1 MRGNHNTDI
+1 MRGNNTDI

-33 NGTWEFAFDPDNTG
+33 NGTWEFAFDPDDTG
-47 EENQWFALESTTDSP
+47 KQNQWFALGDPIADSS
-62 WGSPPAYG
+62 WTS
-70 RGNLAPTGKGQLQI
+70 QI

-99 EHADNATYLS
+99 EQADNATYLS

-120 CGGLERGGNYRDEP
+120 CGGLDREGNYRDEP
-134 RHIIGWYR
+134 RHTIGWYR
-142 KTVSVP
+142 KTVSIP
-148 ENWDDR
+148 ENWGNK

-169 WVNGQIIG
+169 WVNGKMIG
-177 KNENGYLPFEFDI
+177 KSENGYLPFEFDI

-223 YERTSGIWQSVYLEP
+223 YVRTSGIWQTVYLEP
-238 RNETYIAQC
+238 RNATHIAQC

-256 SATFA
+256 TATFA
-261 VKIDGDIEKTGLTLC
+261 VKIDGDVENSGLTLH
-276 WNCDGLTGSVPVSSN
+276 WNCDELNDAVPVSSN
-291 EIQFTVNIPPEQ
+291 ELQFTISIPPEQ

-311 PHLYDVTLELLTE
+311 PNLYDVTLELVTE
-324 NTPDA
+324 D
-329 PHTGRSDLPIEES
+329 S
-342 SFKTAQD
+342 
-349 PNTARPHQKPARNVM
+349 V
-364 EGSPGG
+364 
-370 HNLKIDRIST
+370 IDRIFT

-391 APGGDYQYIYLNNRP
+391 APGADYQYIYLNNRP

-412 LNQSFNPEGVYTFLT
+412 LNQSFSPEGVYTFLT

-482 KARSEQTLRGNIA
+482 KARFEETLRGNID

-504 SWCNFNETWG
+504 SWCDFNETWG
-514 LGGREYKEMHE
+514 LGGREYKDMKD
-525 RQEWVREMYHLAKSL
+525 RQEWVREMYRLTKSL
-540 DTTRLIEDNSPC
+540 DPTRLIEDNSPC

-564 HFYINDYERAK
+564 HFYINDYDEAK
-575 EHIANV
+575 KHIANV

-588 SAFNYAG
+588 SAFNYVG
-595 GNVQSDA
+595 GNLQSDA

-636 KICGYIYTELQDIE
+636 EICGYIYTELQDIE

-663 KAFGYDYL
+663 KEFGYDYL

-686 TTVRPGEKIK
+686 TTVTPGDEIK
-696 ADIYT
+696 ADIYA
-701 SHFSHKTITGAT
+701 SHFSHKTITDTT
-713 LHWQLDTMSATGD
+713 LHWQLDTMSPNGD

-735 VDIPFPQY
+735 VEIPFPQY
-743 QVENVHQL
+743 QVQNVHQL

-756 DVHPAVG
+756 NVHSAVG
-763 TLHVWVTDGTGSV
+763 TLHVWVTDRTGTV

-782 NFEHVG
+782 NFEHF
-788 GDCIPETNPAV
+788 V
-799 EPSDSG
+799 EATPTVESSDSG
-805 LVGGASE
+805 FV
-812 YDSGDSRISI
+812 SI
-822 NYAPGDVSKSSWD
+822 NYAPQNASKSSWG

-852 EYEIRKPIEAC
+852 EYEISL
-863 GTIPEGL
+863 PEGL
-870 GTTNPT
+870 NAGDVT

-904 ISVNGVEIET
+904 ISINDVEIET

-926 VLSYIHEQPGNYGYL
+926 VLSYIHGQPGTYGYL
-941 YRVKV
+941 HSVKV
-946 DPSLVFEREA
+946 DTPLALNSEA
-956 DTLTV
+956 AALTV
-961 RYEVKIDAAAKGGF
+961 RYEVKADAEAKGGF

-980 RMGRYPTGPHLLIHQ
+980 RMGRYPVGPQLLMHC
-995 N
+995 